1 MNELKCNS
9 CGYEGIVRFLEL
21 GEMPPVNAFIGEEE
35 IANEEK
41 YPLNLAYCPHCFLV
55 QLGSIV
61 PPDKLFRNYLHLSAG
76 SESNV
81 KHLKEAADYLKNR
94 FNINKDT
101 KLLEIGSN
109 DGTLLSFIKNYTE
122 GVVGVD
128 PAKNLAKLNE
138 EKGIN
143 YIAEFFDTK
152 TASKISRELG
162 KFDIIVGLNVIP
174 HTPNNIDLLKGAR
187 IVLKDKGVLMMEGV
201 YALETILRGEFDTIY
216 HEHAYTFSL
225 HSLISLFRMAGL
237 SVVDVE
243 KIPTQGG
250 SLRVFAMKDEFSEPI
265 SETVKSLLEEEDKMG
280 LASYEMYDRIGQK
293 VEDYKR
299 EIRNIV
305 DEEKKKHGK
314 LIGLGA
320 PARGV
325 VIMNYCGLNKE
336 DIDYVVDDTV
346 LKHGKVMP
354 GVHIPVKPFDSLE
367 NEKERDFCF
376 ILLSWNYKES
386 FVRRLKE
393 IFPKFRMIVPFPK
406 LEVIEYG

>member
-94 FNINKDT
+94 FKINKDT
-101 KLLEIGSN
+101 KILEIGSN

-250 SLRVFAMKDEFSEPI
+250 SLRVFAMKDEFAENI
-265 SETVKSLLEEEDKMG
+265 SESVKNILMEEEKMG
-280 LASYEMYDRIGQK
+280 LPNPETYEKVGPK
-293 VEDYKR
+293 VENYRKEMR
-299 EIRNIV
+299 RVVE
-305 DEEKKKHGK
+305 EEKLANGK

-325 VIMNYCGLNKE
+325 VIMNYCKIGKNDMEYL
-336 DIDYVVDDTV
+336 IDDTP
-346 LKHGKVMP
+346 LKHGKVSP
-354 GVHIPVKPFDSLE
+354 GTHIPVKNWTAINPE
-367 NEKERDFCF
+367 EKRTF
-376 ILLSWNYKES
+376 LL
-386 FVRRLKE
+386 
-393 IFPKFRMIVPFPK
+393 
-406 LEVIEYG
+406 